1 MKIRRQILAFG
12 EKILYICTQKEYAT
26 TPKRRLTMQ
35 LKKLLLSLILSTTVI
50 TATHAQQLAFPEA
63 QGWGRFAL
71 GARASSAP
79 TVYHVTNLNDSGTG
93 SLRDAVSQSNRIVV
107 FDVSGV
113 INISSRISFA
123 SNLYVAGQTAPGEGI
138 TIYGDGVTFSG
149 ASNLICRYLRVRMG
163 HGGSDGKDCAGIA
176 RGTNMIFDH
185 CSFSWGLD
193 ETFSIN
199 PDGKGDIGDIT
210 IQNCIVGQGL
220 MTHSAGGLMQAD
232 NVTLYRNLYCDN
244 STRNNKVKGK
254 NQYANNIVYNWK
266 NGAYLMGGSD
276 SNVNSYANI
285 ESNLFINGPSGG
297 GNAFTE
303 ASAKFNCYAS
313 DNWQD
318 SNCDGKFN
326 PFEVTNYSSANR
338 VSTPYDY
345 PKLPLYKGNELM
357 EKLLPTVGAS
367 LPYRDQADYYM
378 IDEVNSLGT
387 SGALIT
393 YETALPI
400 GAPSTWTW
408 WKGEKVYDTDNDG
421 MPDWWETENGTNPNA
436 NDATKKADNGYLNIE
451 NYINSITEK
460 ERQFFLRQPI
470 TPWLKASTTSTMTVA
485 WRDYTYGE
493 DGFCIE
499 IEKDGTWEEVG
510 RTTANATS
518 YTATALNAGTS
529 YKTRVRAFATHQGE
543 EVYSAYTPV
552 VEMLTRPA
560 EVGVIDI
567 DNYKADNTL
576 GKTQKEINTTTT
588 DWLEGIAFKTGNHI
602 LLAHDDEA
610 TVSITEAI
618 EPAAVVVSGKGN
630 LTLTGTGSIN
640 GETTSLNKA
649 GTGALSLEGKHGYK
663 GATVNHE
670 GIVHFKYIANG
681 GAVSSIGAS
690 QSFAQNWIFDGGTY
704 NYTGASASSNR
715 AARIDRPS
723 TLSIANASTTLTL
736 NGTFEGNSQLTL
748 DGKGTLSIANAN
760 FFGYKGATRLKGGKL
775 YLSDTENACKTFG
788 ESGKKVIMAGGC
800 LQFAS
805 KNEDYQNLNF
815 PIEVEDG
822 TTSILSM
829 PTHCYMKS
837 VITGN
842 GTLQFD
848 IPYVRAYLRPDL
860 SNFTGTLVGNA
871 NKGSGLFYNETQ
883 WNAPKTRFEI
893 KNGITLSSW
902 ASNAT
907 NILGGLSGE
916 AGSYLAG
923 TSKQS
928 KGFTC
933 LWEVGSAHSDE
944 TFHGIINN
952 LPAGGNAAYSG
963 TTSIKKVGTGLW
975 RLTGNNVY
983 SGTTTVNGGTLIVN
997 GNHTGTGAVSVAKDA
1012 TLKGT
1017 GTLAGK
1023 VTAANGATIMAGDEE
1038 VNQSMLKLTGGLTL
1052 QKGSRLVIPIKK
1064 KENGGVMSNL
1074 IRVTGAMSITTGA
1087 VLEIDLSQATGHEF
1101 KAGDVICVF
1110 NNTSLMTSKTG
1121 MFTTFSPETPGE
1133 GLHWD
1138 TTTLLSDGNLRVVR
1152 DGEVYEGGDTPAEET
1167 KKAKLEH
1174 TASVQ
1179 GGSNAA
1185 AKYLDQAEH
1194 YYNNWGTTAWVA
1206 QAYAEFSFDIS
1217 EGAEV
1222 QEATYSVSVNCARGT
1237 RTFDVCYLPAG
1248 TPRITSTSTI
1258 PELCAKKGTQVA
1270 TYSDISTNYTT
1281 KTINVTQAI
1290 REMAEAGQNYIIFV
1304 MSNGAAGGN
1313 IHGKGHAN
1321 APTLTITTY
1330 KDPSTDIEE
1339 VKNEEPGLSN
1349 CLYDLSGRK
1358 VNGNTTKKGIYIK
1371 GGKKVVVHES

>member
-1 MKIRRQILAFG
+1 M
-12 EKILYICTQKEYAT
+12 
-26 TPKRRLTMQ
+26 RLRN
-35 LKKLLLSLILSTTVI
+35 LLLSFVLPTIGFTSTY
-50 TATHAQQLAFPEA
+50 AQQLAFPEA

-79 TVYHVTNLNDSGTG
+79 SVYHVTNLNDSGTG

-107 FDVSGV
+107 FDVAGV

-138 TIYGDGVTFSG
+138 TIYGDGVSFSG
-149 ASNLICRYLRVRMG
+149 ASNIICRYLRVRMG

-232 NVTLYRNLYCDN
+232 NVTLYRNFYCDN
-244 STRNNKVKGK
+244 STRNNKVKGR

-345 PKLPLYKGNELM
+345 PKLPLYKGKELI

-378 IDEVNSLGT
+378 IDEVMTFGT
-387 SGALIT
+387 EGALIT

-400 GAPSTWTW
+400 GAPNTWTW
-408 WKGEKVYDTDNDG
+408 WKGNAIVDTDKDG
-421 MPDWWETENGTNPNA
+421 MPDWWEAENGTNPNS
-436 NDATKKADNGYLNIE
+436 NDATKKASNGYLNIE
-451 NYINSITEK
+451 NYINSITAEQ
-460 ERQFFLRQPI
+460 RQFFLRKPI

-485 WRDYTYGE
+485 WRDYTYKE
-493 DGFCIE
+493 DGFE
-499 IEKDGTWEEVG
+499 VEVTATDGTMKTFTAGADATECVVTGLEPGAAYKVRIRAYTNNVGDMTVMGYSDYSNECTFTTRPLEVG
-510 RTTANATS
+510 LVDIDSYEPDVTNSADVAEGQKLLLNAAEGETLDYVLKADIAPESVVATGKGTVKVSGSAITGATTSVNRDGEGTLILNNKNTYAGATVTHGGVIEFNS
-518 YTATALNAGTS
+518 IANAGT
-529 YKTRVRAFATHQGE
+529 A
-543 EVYSAYTPV
+543 SA
-552 VEMLTRPA
+552 
-560 EVGVIDI
+560 
-567 DNYKADNTL
+567 
-576 GKTQKEINTTTT
+576 
-588 DWLEGIAFKTGNHI
+588 
-602 LLAHDDEA
+602 
-610 TVSITEAI
+610 
-618 EPAAVVVSGKGN
+618 
-630 LTLTGTGSIN
+630 
-640 GETTSLNKA
+640 
-649 GTGALSLEGKHGYK
+649 
-663 GATVNHE
+663 
-670 GIVHFKYIANG
+670 
-681 GAVSSIGAS
+681 IGAAMA
-690 QSFAQNWIFDGGTY
+690 FAQNWVFDGGNY
-704 NYTGASASSNR
+704 VYTGGSASSNR
-715 AARIDRPS
+715 PARIDRPS
-723 TLSIANASTTLTL
+723 TLAIDKATTTLTMS
-736 NGTFEGNSQLTL
+736 GIFEGKSQLTL
-748 DGKGTLSIANAN
+748 DGAGTLSIANAN
-760 FFGYKGATRLKGGKL
+760 FFGYDGATRIKGGKI
-775 YLSDTENACKTFG
+775 YLSDTENACKALG
-788 ESGKKVIMAGGC
+788 ESGKKFIMAGGC

-933 LWEVGSAHSDE
+933 TWEVGSANTDE
-944 TFHGIINN
+944 TFHGVINN

-963 TTSIKKVGTGLW
+963 TTSIVKTGTGTW
-975 RLTGNNVY
+975 TLTGNNVY
-983 SGTTTVNGGTLIVN
+983 SGTTAIKGGTLIVN
-997 GNHTGTGAVSVAKDA
+997 GNNSGTGAVSVAKDA

-1017 GTLAGK
+1017 GTVAGK
-1023 VTAANGATIMAGDEE
+1023 VTAASGATVVAGDEE
-1038 VNQSMLKLTGGLTL
+1038 VNQSMLKLTGGLAL

-1074 IRVTGAMSITTGA
+1074 VRVTGTMSITTGA
-1087 VLEIDLSQATGHEF
+1087 VLEIDLSEAAGHEF

-1121 MFTTFSPETPGE
+1121 KFTTFSPETPGE

-1206 QAYAEFSFDIS
+1206 QAYADFSFDIP

-1237 RTFDVCYLPAG
+1237 RNFDVCYLPAG
-1248 TPRITSTSTI
+1248 APRITSTATI

-1330 KDPSTDIEE
+1330 RDPSTDIEE